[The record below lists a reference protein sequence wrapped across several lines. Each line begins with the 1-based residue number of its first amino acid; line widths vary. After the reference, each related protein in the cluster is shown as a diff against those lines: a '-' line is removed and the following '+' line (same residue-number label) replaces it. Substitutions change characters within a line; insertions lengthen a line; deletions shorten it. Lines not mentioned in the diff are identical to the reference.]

1 MKTPLSISAL
11 AVLLV
16 LASPCLHAAKVTSDL
31 LPPLK
36 RQASVDT
43 AERLAQRKAAEPL
56 PADLASP
63 FSPKDF
69 DKPDPSEVVKPVTAP
84 RPGAS
89 VAGGPAVPGGAA
101 GAPVAPPPPG
111 DRETLETLAA
121 QITPSGMIQ
130 LRGTPRLIIGS
141 KPFEV
146 GTRFTATYNTQDY
159 ELELVAI
166 DRTTFTLRYR
176 GEEITR
182 PIKPVR

>member
-1 MKTPLSISAL
+1 MKSSHCIGAGLAMFIGGLPVAAL
-11 AVLLV
+11 
-16 LASPCLHAAKVTSDL
+16 AAKVTSDFA
-31 LPPLK
+31 PPIK
-36 RQASVDT
+36 RQVTVDL
-43 AERLAQRKAAEPL
+43 AERLAVRKAAAAL

-63 FSPKDF
+63 FNPVDF
-69 DKPDPSEVVKPVTAP
+69 DKVDPAEVNKGGP
-84 RPGAS
+84 
-89 VAGGPAVPGGAA
+89 VAGPGG
-101 GAPVAPPPPG
+101 GKAPVGQPVVVAPPG

-130 LRGTPRLIIGS
+130 LRGTPRLIIGN

-146 GTRFTATYNTQDY
+146 GTRFTATYNNQDY